1 MALIFLLG
9 LKEGPAAL
17 LVPLASLPF
26 LASTYLLSWFGGGWL
41 AAEVIRSKRG
51 GRAVVAAAFA
61 LLVIDGG
68 IAGQAM
74 IGAALNAPTADE
86 KFFDDLFFLLVV
98 GGIGSLFTFVP
109 IAFCFTPTVGSRSG
123 SNGAAARQRQ
133 STSRV
138 ASGCDSRLNG
148 PLRENDGAD
157 QAGGTFPERFAAE
170 RFAGTVRVRFSA
182 ANRPRHGTA

>member
-1 MALIFLLG
+1 MAERKDAHERPLTIRGAEVRAIGRRAGRTAWLRGAALLMALIFLLG

-109 IAFCFTPTVGSRSG
+109 IAFCFTRLWAQEVEATARRRASVSRRAASR
-123 SNGAAARQRQ
+123 AAA
-133 STSRV
+133 T
-138 ASGCDSRLNG
+138 
-148 PLRENDGAD
+148 
-157 QAGGTFPERFAAE
+157 AG
-170 RFAGTVRVRFSA
+170 
-182 ANRPRHGTA
+182 